1 MNQMPLDRQIAYQ
14 GAFNFRFTRHP
25 CTKNAPSCS
34 VLLLQNEFQYDMIEI
49 RGGMMFAKSPKK
61 LIIMNILDILKRYT
75 DENHRLSQKEI
86 QDILE
91 REYDMTVERKA
102 VKRNLMNLIEF
113 GYNINY
119 SESVRIFKDKDGKEQ
134 ENVILS
140 DFYLEHEFTDSEL
153 RLLIDSV
160 LFSNHI
166 PYKQDKELVD
176 KLASLSNIYFKK
188 RVNHIARM
196 PEDKTDNKQLF
207 YNVEL
212 LDEAI
217 DKRSKVC
224 FHYLEYHTD
233 KKLHKRRNKNGKVRE
248 YIINPYQL
256 VAKEGK
262 YYLICNYDKYD
273 DISNYRIDRITD
285 LEILD
290 ENIKPFDQLKGSD
303 GRKLDLEEYMDKHVY
318 MFSGENVKAV
328 FRADKSLISDIIDM
342 FGKDVRFSEETDDAI
357 TVTVNVNELAMEQ
370 FAKAFTPW
378 IEVIKPVAL
387 RERMIK
393 NLNKSLGKYMSNI
406 VL

>member
-1 MNQMPLDRQIAYQ
+1 MPLDRQIAYQ
-14 GAFNFRFTRHP
+14 GAFHFGFTRNQ
-25 CTKNAPSCS
+25 CTKNTPSCG

-140 DFYLEHEFTDSEL
+140 DFYLEREFTDSEL

-217 DKRSKVC
+217 DKKRKVC

-233 KKLHKRRNKNGKVRE
+233 KKLHKRRNKIGKVRE

-256 VAKEGK
+256 VAK
-262 YYLICNYDKYD
+262 
-273 DISNYRIDRITD
+273 
-285 LEILD
+285 
-290 ENIKPFDQLKGSD
+290 
-303 GRKLDLEEYMDKHVY
+303 
-318 MFSGENVKAV
+318 
-328 FRADKSLISDIIDM
+328 
-342 FGKDVRFSEETDDAI
+342 
-357 TVTVNVNELAMEQ
+357 
-370 FAKAFTPW
+370 
-378 IEVIKPVAL
+378 
-387 RERMIK
+387 
-393 NLNKSLGKYMSNI
+393 
-406 VL
+406 